1 METHSSHLRSPPR
14 CCAPASAPYR
24 FIPQKKPQNQKSRLT
39 EIFGGT
45 PGSGLALAQGEAAL
59 SAQEA
64 PHPCP
69 AGGGARSSQPP
80 VASCLEAGAAVERPQ
95 TPPCRSSPGLDSLPR
110 SPSRAE
116 QINPNFPNGH
126 IWAEPSPQSLSDD
139 QRSRAQE
146 RRARVGVHPV

>member
-1 METHSSHLRSPPR
+1 METRSSDLRSPPR
-14 CCAPASAPYR
+14 RCAPASAPYL
-24 FIPQKKPQNQKSRLT
+24 KHQNQRSGLT
-39 EIFGGT
+39 EIFGGA

-69 AGGGARSSQPP
+69 ACGGARSSQPP
-80 VASCLEAGAAVERPQ
+80 VTSCLEAGAAVERPQ
-95 TPPCRSSPGLDSLPR
+95 TPLCRSSPGLDSLP
-110 SPSRAE
+110 PSLPLPAE

-139 QRSRAQE
+139 QRKRAQE
-146 RRARVGVHPV
+146 RIARGVGVHPV